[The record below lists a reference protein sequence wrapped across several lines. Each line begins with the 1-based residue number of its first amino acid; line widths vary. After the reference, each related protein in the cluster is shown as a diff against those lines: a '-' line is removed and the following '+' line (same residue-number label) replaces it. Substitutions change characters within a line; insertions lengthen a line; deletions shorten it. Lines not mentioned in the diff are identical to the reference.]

1 MYLSKNKKGV
11 EMELVV
17 QSDTLNKYIMNIV
30 VNQNNELI
38 LLERDELA

>member
-1 MYLSKNKKGV
+1 
-11 EMELVV
+11 MELVV

>member
-11 EMELVV
+11 ELKLVV
-17 QSDTLNKYIMNIV
+17 QSDTLNKSIMNIV

>member
-11 EMELVV
+11 ELELVA
-17 QSDTLNKYIMNIV
+17 QSDTLNKSIMNIV

>member
-11 EMELVV
+11 EFELVV

>member
-1 MYLSKNKKGV
+1 MYLSAKQKSV
-11 EMELVV
+11 EFELVV
-17 QSDTLNKYIMNIV
+17 QSDTLNKSIMNIV